1 MMDREEGARHM
12 TSRRF
17 VTTAAAL
24 LAMAAGLY
32 AQTTT
37 SAPAGKPTVKTE
49 QLKGEVVWVD
59 HDLLVA
65 KLPNDTYRVFNMK
78 PGQQFNIDGQT
89 KLIGELKMGT
99 VLTATATTTTQPV
112 TVRTA
117 TTLTGTVVW
126 ASGNYVV
133 LALPTGEDKGY
144 TVPESFRFNVEGKP
158 ASVHDLKA
166 GMKVTAT
173 KIVEDPQTVIS
184 TTTVITG
191 KAPK

>member
-1 MMDREEGARHM
+1 M

-17 VTTAAAL
+17 VMTAAAL
-24 LAMAAGLY
+24 LALAVGLY

-37 SAPAGKPTVKTE
+37 STPAGNAQVKTE
-49 QLKGEVVWVD
+49 QIKGEVVWVD

-65 KLPNDTYRVFNMK
+65 KMPNDTYRVFNMK
-78 PGQQFNIDGQT
+78 PGQQFVVDGQT

-112 TVRTA
+112 TVRT
-117 TTLTGTVVW
+117 TTVLNGTVVW
-126 ASGNYVV
+126 VSGNYVI
-133 LALPTGEDKGY
+133 LALPSGEDKGY
-144 TVPESFRFNVEGKP
+144 TVPESFKFEVAGKQ

-173 KIVEDPQTVIS
+173 KIVEDPHTVIS
-184 TTTVITG
+184 TTTTITG
-191 KAPK
+191 KGPK